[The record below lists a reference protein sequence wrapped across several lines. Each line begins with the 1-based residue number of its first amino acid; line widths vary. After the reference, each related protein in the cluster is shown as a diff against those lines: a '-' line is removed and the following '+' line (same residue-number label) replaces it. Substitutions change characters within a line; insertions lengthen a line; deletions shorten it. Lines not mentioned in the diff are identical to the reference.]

1 MLTSILCL
9 AALHAPLRPAPR
21 VRGRAVLMEDPGG
34 ALAAPGTQLEQ
45 VLGSLPADEKY
56 NAVLLSLL
64 SGGSNA
70 ASALELVEEMS
81 SKRLALSSDALLA
94 LINAAVDEGT
104 PDAIMGTLRSAKT
117 NGACRAFATPQLR
130 LPGRPN
136 ARELDK
142 LAPLPADER
151 STEVAAATAFSAAAA
166 LLIVAELLDLLDFL
180 LPGIDIAAPPPPL
193 VLILLAAGW
202 GFDRYAQ
209 SGETAALIGRGLTR
223 LFTRDLQRECTI
235 ESGSFLLGYLLGLP
249 CCPFAPTVLKPLDML
264 GKARARPFLTHNPRP
279 RLSICS
285 HARVASLF
293 LRQSGEVIAADVG
306 TPARLVDRVLIWLLA
321 PAAIESIVYR
331 ETSQSEPAIA
341 GQFLEAAR
349 RREASLGVDVQDG
362 GWSVAEDEGRVR
374 WAYSEA
380 RRLLQRYSGV
390 REALQER
397 MATGVSA
404 GECAVLIEERL
415 RNQWS
420 VV

>member
-1 MLTSILCL
+1 M
-9 AALHAPLRPAPR
+9 
-21 VRGRAVLMEDPGG
+21 
-34 ALAAPGTQLEQ
+34 
-45 VLGSLPADEKY
+45 
-56 NAVLLSLL
+56 LSLRSDRL
-64 SGGSNA
+64 EA
-70 ASALELVEEMS
+70 ARHAGQGTRPPIPYPQPS
-81 SKRLALSSDALLA
+81 S
-94 LINAAVDEGT
+94 
-104 PDAIMGTLRSAKT
+104 
-117 NGACRAFATPQLR
+117 
-130 LPGRPN
+130 
-136 ARELDK
+136 
-142 LAPLPADER
+142 
-151 STEVAAATAFSAAAA
+151 
-166 LLIVAELLDLLDFL
+166 
-180 LPGIDIAAPPPPL
+180 PPL
-193 VLILLAAGW
+193 HLL
-202 GFDRYAQ
+202 
-209 SGETAALIGRGLTR
+209 T
-223 LFTRDLQRECTI
+223 
-235 ESGSFLLGYLLGLP
+235 
-249 CCPFAPTVLKPLDML
+249 PT
-264 GKARARPFLTHNPRP
+264 
-279 RLSICS
+279 
-285 HARVASLF
+285 VASLF
-293 LRQSGEVIAADVG
+293 LWQSGEVIAADVG